1 MELKLTRRQFGQL
14 AIAGAV
20 VAATGIFQSK
30 VFSQAAISRLVII
43 GVHLG
48 PIPSSAVTAT
58 TTRGLILE
66 SLDVETGQVVS
77 PLGSPILI
85 GSDEQITGFTSLSDG
100 TFVVAI
106 TPISTSKKGEDP
118 TYLIILDPS
127 LTIVTIVT
135 ISGLKKEEQ
144 LRSLVGTKDGRL
156 LGLVVKKNGT
166 PPVRLVDVDWNTGN
180 FTGKFTLPGNQ
191 RFSNLSECP
200 DGTLYTTGV
209 KKDGNTDLLLL
220 DVQGNNLDFIAELKI
235 DNTIWNNG
243 LDSLICSEENQL
255 FAFGALRY
263 QYPKALYSV
272 DVSSGTMTKL
282 RNFDLDFCGNSLC

>member
-1 MELKLTRRQFGQL
+1 MKLKLTRRQFGQL

-20 VAATGIFQSK
+20 VAATGNFQSK
-30 VFSQAAISRLVII
+30 VFSQAAISKLVII
-43 GVHLG
+43 GVRLG
-48 PIPSSAVTAT
+48 PIPNPAVTGT

-66 SLDVETGQVVS
+66 SLDVETGQIV
-77 PLGSPILI
+77 PLPGPPILI
-85 GSDEQITGFTSLSDG
+85 GSDEQMTGFTSLFDG

-118 TYLIILDPS
+118 TRLIILGPP
-127 LTIVTIVT
+127 LTIVT
-135 ISGLKKEEQ
+135 ISGLKKKEQ

-166 PPVRLVDVDWNTGN
+166 PPTRLVDIDWNTGN
-180 FTGKFTLPGNQ
+180 FTGEFTLPGNQ
-191 RFSNLSECP
+191 RFSNLAECS

-220 DVQGNNLDFIAELKI
+220 DVQGIKLDFIAELKI

-263 QYPKALYSV
+263 EYPKALYSI
-272 DVSSGTMTKL
+272 DVSSGTMAKL
-282 RNFDLDFCGNSLC
+282 RNFDVAKIMLPLS